1 MALFNEV
8 MEDVARRLLGE
19 PNPAQS
25 KPHRL
30 RWGNRGSLEVNTRRG
45 VFYDHECAVG
55 GGVVGLIMHKL
66 GVDKDGAVDWLRREK
81 FLNGRAGTGFVIDE
95 VYDYT
100 NEDRELLY
108 QVIRLVSGDP
118 RQRFR
123 QRRPDMSGG
132 WDWTLGDVRR
142 VIYRLP
148 DVLEE
153 KRRGPVLVPEGEKD
167 VNNLVRLGYSA
178 TCNSGGACKWKAHH
192 SEQLRDAD
200 VVLLPDADEAGW
212 KHVNMVGASLTGIA
226 MRVRVLMMPDGAKDV
241 SEWLASKG
249 GTKERLDELLA
260 AAPNWVAPQADEA
273 KAKAEAG
280 EQDLLD
286 ALARADSFTYAK
298 RRKKAAKQLGVRARD
313 LDDEVDRRRED
324 RAAAPLYGHWE
335 TPPWPE
341 TVDGDALLRDIILRI
356 RRHVVCSKDAALATA
371 LWVMLSWAHDE
382 VATYSPILLV
392 TSPDPECG
400 KTTLMGVVSF
410 LMPRCI
416 ASVDISKAALYRAI
430 RKWQPSFCIDEF
442 DTVLA
447 GSKTNEGAQELR
459 AIINSGH
466 TRGQGVIRCNDKTNE
481 PEPFDTFASKAI
493 GMVGMKLPPATISRC
508 IIVRLNRKTDDE
520 LVEKFHHVDDP
531 GLADLRGRLL
541 RWATDNMDALRG
553 AEPLMPDAT
562 FGNRRADNWRLQFA
576 HLRPLRRR
584 LGR

>member
-167 VNNLVRLGYSA
+167 VNNLVRASSCA
-178 TCNSGGACKWKAHH
+178 TPTSCCC
-192 SEQLRDAD
+192 R
-200 VVLLPDADEAGW
+200 
-212 KHVNMVGASLTGIA
+212 
-226 MRVRVLMMPDGAKDV
+226 
-241 SEWLASKG
+241 
-249 GTKERLDELLA
+249 
-260 AAPNWVAPQADEA
+260 
-273 KAKAEAG
+273 
-280 EQDLLD
+280 
-286 ALARADSFTYAK
+286 
-298 RRKKAAKQLGVRARD
+298 
-313 LDDEVDRRRED
+313 
-324 RAAAPLYGHWE
+324 
-335 TPPWPE
+335 TPTRP
-341 TVDGDALLRDIILRI
+341 
-356 RRHVVCSKDAALATA
+356 
-371 LWVMLSWAHDE
+371 
-382 VATYSPILLV
+382 
-392 TSPDPECG
+392 
-400 KTTLMGVVSF
+400 
-410 LMPRCI
+410 
-416 ASVDISKAALYRAI
+416 
-430 RKWQPSFCIDEF
+430 
-442 DTVLA
+442 A
-447 GSKTNEGAQELR
+447 GSTSTWSA
-459 AIINSGH
+459 
-466 TRGQGVIRCNDKTNE
+466 
-481 PEPFDTFASKAI
+481 
-493 GMVGMKLPPATISRC
+493 
-508 IIVRLNRKTDDE
+508 
-520 LVEKFHHVDDP
+520 
-531 GLADLRGRLL
+531 
-541 RWATDNMDALRG
+541 
-553 AEPLMPDAT
+553 
-562 FGNRRADNWRLQFA
+562 
-576 HLRPLRRR
+576 RP
-584 LGR
+584 